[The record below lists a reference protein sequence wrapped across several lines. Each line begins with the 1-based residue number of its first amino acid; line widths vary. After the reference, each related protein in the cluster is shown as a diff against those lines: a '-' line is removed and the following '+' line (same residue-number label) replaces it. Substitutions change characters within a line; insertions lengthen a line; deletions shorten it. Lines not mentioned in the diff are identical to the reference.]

1 MKNKNHKFLLSLVL
15 IIILIFARTSFADE
29 VYSIDISADIDENGL
44 AHVKEVWKTN
54 EDSFD
59 ATEKYKVISDLNG
72 IKIRDFKVS
81 RNGEDFTEIKP
92 WNLDLSFEE
101 KKNHYG
107 MIQKENG
114 VELCWGITEFGENT
128 YTLTYTIDPIVVGL
142 NDYDMVYYRF
152 IKENLEPLPDSISM
166 TINSYKPFAD
176 ETSLWA
182 FGFQGNIENKDGK
195 IIAKSSGDVNYGLVM
210 LRMPKGTF
218 ATSLKIDQDFDY
230 YKEMAIENSD
240 FENNSYDN
248 SSDEEISDYDQDTS
262 DYYEDEDYD
271 GDFNANDY
279 FDQGPSFWD
288 FGRFFSILP
297 MLFSALTV
305 GIFIKNKN
313 ESDSFRPINKEVLKN
328 PKEFKEEYFREIPY
342 QGPVEDTYLIN
353 LYAYK
358 TNSFENYMT
367 AFLLKWVYQGVVEF
381 GEEDVKKLFMTH
393 TISYIKLIQ
402 KPEDMSLVESSF
414 YDILQECETYTD
426 DGKIT
431 QKEIEEYVRDHQR
444 IPEVLS
450 RKLSK
455 NSLDKLCQGQYL
467 SNEKTKKKFAF
478 SNDSYKNNVKIEEKG
493 LELYENFI
501 KFKNYLAD
509 YSLIKERDIN
519 EVKLWDS
526 FMIYAAIYGISKE
539 VYKNFTEIYP
549 EYEKMSYFDYYM
561 IANINSYSHS
571 VSQSFNNAANNFENS
586 SHGGFSSF
594 SGGGGSFGGGSG
606 GSGGGSR

>member
-1 MKNKNHKFLLSLVL
+1 
-15 IIILIFARTSFADE
+15 
-29 VYSIDISADIDENGL
+29 
-44 AHVKEVWKTN
+44 
-54 EDSFD
+54 
-59 ATEKYKVISDLNG
+59 
-72 IKIRDFKVS
+72 
-81 RNGEDFTEIKP
+81 
-92 WNLDLSFEE
+92 
-101 KKNHYG
+101 
-107 MIQKENG
+107 
-114 VELCWGITEFGENT
+114 
-128 YTLTYTIDPIVVGL
+128 
-142 NDYDMVYYRF
+142 MVYYRF

-195 IIAKSSGDVNYGLVM
+195 IIAKSTGDVNYGLVM

-218 ATSLKIDQDFDY
+218 ATSLKIDQDFDF
-230 YKEMAIENSD
+230 YKEMAIANSD

-248 SSDEEISDYDQDTS
+248 SSDGEIPDYDQDTS

-271 GDFNANDY
+271 EDFNAYDY

-288 FGRFFSILP
+288 FGGFFSILP
-297 MLFSALTV
+297 ILFSALAV

-342 QGPVEDTYLIN
+342 QGPIEDTYLIN

-358 TNSFENYMT
+358 SNSFENYMN
-367 AFLLKWVYQGVVEF
+367 AFLLKWVYQGLVEF
-381 GEEDVKKLFMTH
+381 AEEDKKILFMTH

-402 KPEDMSLVESSF
+402 KPKDMSLVESSF

-431 QKEIEEYVRDHQR
+431 QKEIEEYVKDHQR

-478 SNDSYKNNVKIEEKG
+478 SNDSYNNNVKIEEKG
-493 LELYENFI
+493 IELYENFI

-561 IANINSYSHS
+561 IANINSYSHF

>member
-358 TNSFENYMT
+358 TNSFENYMN

>member
-1 MKNKNHKFLLSLVL
+1 MKNKNRKFLLSLVL
-15 IIILIFARTSFADE
+15 AIILIFARTSFADE
-29 VYSIDISADIDENGL
+29 IYSIDISADIDENGI
-44 AHVKEVWKTN
+44 AHVTEVWKTN

-81 RNGEDFTEIKP
+81 RNGEDFTEIYP
-92 WNLDLSFEE
+92 WDLDLSFDE

-182 FGFQGNIENKDGK
+182 FGFKGNIENKDGK
-195 IIAKSSGDVNYGLVM
+195 IIAKSTGDVNYGLVM

-230 YKEMAIENSD
+230 YKEMAIANSD

-248 SSDEEISDYDQDTS
+248 SSDGEIPDYDQDTS
-262 DYYEDEDYD
+262 DYYEDEDFD
-271 GDFNANDY
+271 GDFNAYDY

-297 MLFSALTV
+297 ILFSALTV

-342 QGPVEDTYLIN
+342 QGPIEDTYLIN

-358 TNSFENYMT
+358 SNSFENYMN

-381 GEEDVKKLFMTH
+381 AEEDEKILFMTH
-393 TISYIKLIQ
+393 TVSYIKLIQ

-450 RKLSK
+450 KKLSK

-478 SNDSYKNNVKIEEKG
+478 SNDSYNNNVKIEEKG
-493 LELYENFI
+493 IELYENFI

-561 IANINSYSHS
+561 IANINSYSHF

>member
-1 MKNKNHKFLLSLVL
+1 MKNKNRKFLLSLVL
-15 IIILIFARTSFADE
+15 AIFFIFARTSFADE
-29 VYSIDISADIDENGL
+29 VYSIDISADIDQNGL
-44 AHVKEVWKTN
+44 AHVTEVWKTN

-152 IKENLEPLPDSISM
+152 IKENLEPLPDSISIA
-166 TINSYKPFAD
+166 INSYKPFAD

-248 SSDEEISDYDQDTS
+248 SSDEEISDYDQDA
-262 DYYEDEDYD
+262 DDHYEDEDYD
-271 GDFNANDY
+271 GDFNAYDY

-297 MLFSALTV
+297 ILFSALTV

-342 QGPVEDTYLIN
+342 QGPIEDTYLIN

-358 TNSFENYMT
+358 SNSFENYMN
-367 AFLLKWVYQGVVEF
+367 AFLLKWVYQGLVEF
-381 GEEDVKKLFMTH
+381 AEEDKKILFMTH

>member
-1 MKNKNHKFLLSLVL
+1 M
-15 IIILIFARTSFADE
+15 
-29 VYSIDISADIDENGL
+29 
-44 AHVKEVWKTN
+44 
-54 EDSFD
+54 
-59 ATEKYKVISDLNG
+59 
-72 IKIRDFKVS
+72 
-81 RNGEDFTEIKP
+81 
-92 WNLDLSFEE
+92 DLSFDE

-152 IKENLEPLPDSISM
+152 IKENLEPLPNSISIA
-166 TINSYKPFAD
+166 INSYKPFAD

-195 IIAKSSGDVNYGLVM
+195 IIAKSTGDVNYGLVM

-230 YKEMAIENSD
+230 YKEMAIANSD

-248 SSDEEISDYDQDTS
+248 SSDGEIPDYDQDTS
-262 DYYEDEDYD
+262 DYYEDEDFD
-271 GDFNANDY
+271 GDFNAYDY

-288 FGRFFSILP
+288 FGGFFSIFP
-297 MLFSALTV
+297 ILFTGLIA
-305 GIFIKNKN
+305 GIFIKNKK
-313 ESDSFRPINKEVLKN
+313 ESDSFRPINREVLRK

-342 QGPVEDTYLIN
+342 QGPIEDTYLIN

-358 TNSFENYMT
+358 TNSFENYMN
-367 AFLLKWVYQGVVEF
+367 AFLLKWVYQGLVEF
-381 GEEDVKKLFMTH
+381 AEEDKKILFMTH

-414 YDILQECETYTD
+414 YNILQECETYTD

-478 SNDSYKNNVKIEEKG
+478 SNDSYTNNVKIEEKG
-493 LELYENFI
+493 IELYENFI

-539 VYKNFTEIYP
+539 VYKNFTDIYP
-549 EYEKMSYFDYYM
+549 EYENYSIYNYYM
-561 IANINSYSHS
+561 INNINSYSSHIAES
-571 VSQSFNNAANNFENS
+571 YADLTSFIDAGSGGSTSFGGGG
-586 SHGGFSSF
+586 GGFGGG
-594 SGGGGSFGGGSG
+594 GGGGS
-606 GSGGGSR
+606 R

>member
-1 MKNKNHKFLLSLVL
+1 MKNKNRKFLLSLVL
-15 IIILIFARTSFADE
+15 AIILIFARTSFADE
-29 VYSIDISADIDENGL
+29 IYSIDISADIDENGL
-44 AHVKEVWKTN
+44 AHVTEVWKTN

-114 VELCWGITEFGENT
+114 LELCWGITEFGENT

-248 SSDEEISDYDQDTS
+248 SSDEEISDYDQDTR

-271 GDFNANDY
+271 EDFNGYDY

-297 MLFSALTV
+297 ILFSALTV

-313 ESDSFRPINKEVLKN
+313 ESNSFRPINKEVLKN

-358 TNSFENYMT
+358 SNSFENYMN

-381 GEEDVKKLFMTH
+381 GEEDEKKLFMTH

-414 YDILQECETYTD
+414 YDILQECETYTG
-426 DGKIT
+426 DGKIS

-478 SNDSYKNNVKIEEKG
+478 SNDSYNNNVKIEEKG

-509 YSLIKERDIN
+509 YSLINERDIN

-561 IANINSYSHS
+561 IANINSYSHF
-571 VSQSFNNAANNFENS
+571 VSQSFNNASSNFENS

>member
-1 MKNKNHKFLLSLVL
+1 
-15 IIILIFARTSFADE
+15 
-29 VYSIDISADIDENGL
+29 
-44 AHVKEVWKTN
+44 
-54 EDSFD
+54 
-59 ATEKYKVISDLNG
+59 
-72 IKIRDFKVS
+72 
-81 RNGEDFTEIKP
+81 
-92 WNLDLSFEE
+92 
-101 KKNHYG
+101 
-107 MIQKENG
+107 
-114 VELCWGITEFGENT
+114 
-128 YTLTYTIDPIVVGL
+128 
-142 NDYDMVYYRF
+142 
-152 IKENLEPLPDSISM
+152 
-166 TINSYKPFAD
+166 
-176 ETSLWA
+176 
-182 FGFQGNIENKDGK
+182 
-195 IIAKSSGDVNYGLVM
+195 
-210 LRMPKGTF
+210 
-218 ATSLKIDQDFDY
+218 
-230 YKEMAIENSD
+230 
-240 FENNSYDN
+240 
-248 SSDEEISDYDQDTS
+248 
-262 DYYEDEDYD
+262 
-271 GDFNANDY
+271 
-279 FDQGPSFWD
+279 
-288 FGRFFSILP
+288 

-358 TNSFENYMT
+358 TNSFENYMN

>member
-1 MKNKNHKFLLSLVL
+1 MKNKNRKFLLSLVL
-15 IIILIFARTSFADE
+15 AIILIFARTSFADE
-29 VYSIDISADIDENGL
+29 IYSIDISADIDENGI
-44 AHVKEVWKTN
+44 AHVTEIWKTN

-81 RNGEDFTEIKP
+81 RNGEDFTEIYP
-92 WNLDLSFEE
+92 WNLDLSFDE

-248 SSDEEISDYDQDTS
+248 SSDGEIPDYDQDTS
-262 DYYEDEDYD
+262 DYYEDEDFD
-271 GDFNANDY
+271 GDFNAYDY

-297 MLFSALTV
+297 ILFSALAV

-342 QGPVEDTYLIN
+342 QGPIEDTYLIN

-358 TNSFENYMT
+358 SNSFENYMN

-381 GEEDVKKLFMTH
+381 AEEDEKILFMTH
-393 TISYIKLIQ
+393 TVSYIKLIQ

-455 NSLDKLCQGQYL
+455 NSLDKFCQGQYL

-561 IANINSYSHS
+561 IANINSYSHF
-571 VSQSFNNAANNFENS
+571 VSQSFNNASNNFENS